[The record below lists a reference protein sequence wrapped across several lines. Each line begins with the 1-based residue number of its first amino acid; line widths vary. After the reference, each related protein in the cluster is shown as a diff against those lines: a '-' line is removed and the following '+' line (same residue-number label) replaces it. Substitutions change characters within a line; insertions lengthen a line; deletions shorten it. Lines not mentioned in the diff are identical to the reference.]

1 MMSQSRPREFLK
13 FRIPVIQEFLFHY
26 TFNIDDDHDQ
36 TLVFRWVTAGV
47 YVLSCRLIFG
57 PLWLRIILLLLWFLF
72 VLFVLF
78 LLHWTF
84 ELPCQVKLPEFHD
97 IPI

>member
-1 MMSQSRPREFLK
+1 MTSQSRPREFLK
-13 FRIPVIQEFLFHY
+13 FGIPGIQEFLFHC

-36 TLVFRWVTAGV
+36 TLAFRWVTSGV
-47 YVLSCRLIFG
+47 YVLSCRLTFG